1 MFNFPAKVHWMVY
14 QSCSSTTHRRGVMK
28 LVERST
34 DAAGVYPGVCE
45 VSSVTL
51 AQLEENDSKV
61 ETPRTYA
68 MSSNHV
74 EH

>member
-1 MFNFPAKVHWMVY
+1 
-14 QSCSSTTHRRGVMK
+14 MK